1 MLEARARLL
10 AACRA
15 FMAARGILEVETPI
29 LDRYGNP
36 ELHLHSFR
44 AGPDGGDGRQY
55 YLQTSPEF
63 AMKRLLAAG
72 SGPVYQIGK
81 VFRAGE
87 TGRLHQPEF
96 TLLEWYRPGMD
107 HLDLMDEVTEL
118 LQDLELEPAGR
129 SSYAGVFIEHTG
141 LDPHAAET
149 GELAAAARA
158 LGLAGAEPE
167 RAVLLDFLFSRQV
180 APALGRE
187 RPCLVYDFPACQAA
201 LARVRPGP
209 PALAERFELFID
221 GMEIANGY
229 NELQDYHEQESR
241 FDADNRARRARG
253 LPEVAADPRLLAA
266 LAAGLPACA
275 GVAVGLD
282 RLLMTVS
289 GAAAIDDVL
298 AFPLPGNY

>member
-1 MLEARARLL
+1 
-10 AACRA
+10 
-15 FMAARGILEVETPI
+15 VETPV

-44 AGPDGGDGRQY
+44 AGPDGGGEQPY

-72 SGPVYQIGK
+72 SGAIYQIVR

-87 TGRLHQPEF
+87 TGRRHQPEF
-96 TLLEWYRPGMD
+96 TLLEWYRPGFD
-107 HLDLMDEVTEL
+107 HHALMDEVAAL
-118 LQDLELEPAGR
+118 LQALELGEAGR
-129 SSYAGVFIEHTG
+129 SAYAEVFHAHTG
-141 LDPHAAET
+141 LDPHGADT
-149 GELAAAARA
+149 GELAEAARA
-158 LGLAGAEPE
+158 LGLAGEE
-167 RAVLLDFLFSRQV
+167 RDRSLLLDFLFSRQV

-201 LARVRPGP
+201 LARVHPGP
-209 PALAERFELFID
+209 PPLAERFELFID

-229 NELQDYHEQESR
+229 NELQDVSEQESR
-241 FDADNRARRARG
+241 FEADNRGRRARRR
-253 LPEVAADPRLLAA
+253 PEVPADPRLLAA

-282 RLLMTVS
+282 RLLMAVS
-289 GAAAIDDVL
+289 GADAIDDVL